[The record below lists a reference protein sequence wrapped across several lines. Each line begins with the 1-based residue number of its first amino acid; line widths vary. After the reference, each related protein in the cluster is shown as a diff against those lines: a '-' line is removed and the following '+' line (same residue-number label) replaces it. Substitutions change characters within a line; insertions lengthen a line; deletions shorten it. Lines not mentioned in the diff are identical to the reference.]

1 MKKLLLLL
9 MLSTACVT
17 VQAQLPTINN
27 RTMIKFMKGDTTF
40 MDSVATLSTVIGEI
54 VGSGVTSFSAGTTG
68 FSPNSGTTGAVTLSG
83 TLNVANG
90 GTGLST
96 IPTNGQIL
104 IGNGTNY
111 ALSTITGGTGISVS
125 NSAGGI
131 SISTSALLTETDG
144 VIGNEVTNATTS
156 GGLTRSG
163 AGTNGDPYTLGI
175 ASSGVVTGMIA
186 DGTIATADIANNA
199 VDGTKINLTGNA
211 QGDLMYYNGTD
222 WVVIPAGP
230 VNTYLEGGTT
240 PGFGAI
246 VLSQLPNAAPNTVV
260 AGPATGSTNGSL
272 TARALVAADIPNLA
286 ANYIVNGA
294 TQQATSNFNISGNG
308 TIGGDLTLT
317 NILSN
322 TGQPVNISA
331 SAVDDTINIGTGAAL
346 KRVVLGNTTAGTDVL
361 LLAADSLSLSGTTGT
376 TYAIGANATT
386 GTISIGGAAQTGA
399 ISIGSGTSSTG
410 TVNLGTSGGNQTINV
425 GVGSTGGTF
434 KTVNVGTGAVDNA
447 VTIGGTSTGSSLTLR
462 SGSLGVNT
470 NLLTTSSF
478 ILNSSSANSDKLGF
492 RPNTTGSNS
501 FTGTVTTA
509 DLTANR
515 TFTFPDNG
523 GTVLVGA
530 STGLN
535 VSNGIVSLPA
545 GSVNNF
551 FVSNGTNFKP
561 VSFVTTDTG
570 STISIYGDLAND
582 KMLLNIPN
590 VSSTRRG
597 VMSTGLDTLSG
608 NKTFLSGIKASTQS
622 SNPALTTEGAKAG
635 TWTAHTTT
643 VNLSLTND
651 FVQIG
656 TLTAAATVNLPTCDA
671 FLNGVEFTIH
681 KTGNDNFAVTIDP
694 SSTQQFVDGSN
705 VKLIYSKGTTARCK
719 CRFESSVGT
728 WYYESL

>member
-1 MKKLLLLL
+1 MALLENGFINGKTNYNILELTKMKKLLLLL
-9 MLSTACVT
+9 LLSTACVT
-17 VQAQLPTINN
+17 AQAQLPTLTN
-27 RTMIKFMKGDTTF
+27 RTMMKFMRGDTTF
-40 MDSVATLSTVIGEI
+40 MDSIATLSNVIGAI

-144 VIGNEVTNATTS
+144 VIGNEVTNATAS

-163 AGTNGDPYTLGI
+163 AGTTGDPYTLGI

-186 DGTIATADIANNA
+186 DGTIATVDIANNA

-222 WVVIPAGP
+222 WVRLVA
-230 VNTYLEGGTT
+230 GGTGTFLKGGAT
-240 PGFGAI
+240 PSF
-246 VLSQLPNAAPNTVV
+246 
-260 AGPATGSTNGSL
+260 GSL
-272 TARALVAADIPNLA
+272 AAGDIPSLA
-286 ANYIVNGA
+286 SSYIVNGVNI
-294 TQQATSNFNISGNG
+294 QTSANFNIAGNG

-399 ISIGSGTSSTG
+399 ISIGSGASSTG
-410 TVNLGTSGGNQTINV
+410 TVNLGTSGASQTINV
-425 GVGSTGGTF
+425 GVGATGGTF
-434 KTVNVGTGAVDNA
+434 KTVNVGTGAADNA
-447 VTIGGTSTGSSLTLR
+447 VTIGGTSTGSTLTLR

-492 RPNTTGSNS
+492 RPNTAGSNS

-523 GTVLVGA
+523 GTMLVGA

-551 FVSNGTNFKP
+551 FVSDGTNFKP

-570 STISIYGDLAND
+570 STVSIYGDLAND

-590 VSSTRRG
+590 VKLTNRG
-597 VMSTGLDTLSG
+597 VMTTGVDSLSG
-608 NKTFLSGIKASTQS
+608 YKTFFGGIQARTQS
-622 SNPALTTEGAKAG
+622 SNPSLKTVGAKAG
-635 TWTAHTTT
+635 TWTSHTSTIS
-643 VNLSLTND
+643 LSLTND

-656 TLTAAATVNLPTCDA
+656 TLTEATTVNLPTCDA
-671 FLNGVEFTIH
+671 FLDGVEFTIH
-681 KTGNDNFAVTIDP
+681 KTGNDNFAVIIDP
-694 SSTQQFVDGSN
+694 SSTQQFVDGSSL
-705 VKLIYSKGTTARCK
+705 KFIYSRGTTARCK
-719 CRFESSVGT
+719 CRFESTVGT